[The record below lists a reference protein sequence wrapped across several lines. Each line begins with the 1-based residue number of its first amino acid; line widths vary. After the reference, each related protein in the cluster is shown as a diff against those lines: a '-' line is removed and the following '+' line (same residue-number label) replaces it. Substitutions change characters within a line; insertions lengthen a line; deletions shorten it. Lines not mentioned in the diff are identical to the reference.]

1 MRRTYAVDLL
11 TIILV
16 LIAGVVGFYA
26 AGHRMRLLA
35 RIADFMNRRLP
46 VGPQCLP
53 CPMPDAPSRSGA
65 QS

>member
-26 AGHRMRLLA
+26 AGYRMRLLA
-35 RIADFMNRRLP
+35 RIADCINRRLP
-46 VGPQCLP
+46 VAPQQFP
-53 CPMPDAPSRSGA
+53 CPTPDPPPRSGVH
-65 QS
+65 S

>member
-1 MRRTYAVDLL
+1 MTTRRFGNVFTL
-11 TIILV
+11 ILV

-53 CPMPDAPSRSGA
+53 CPMPERTPLSGVG
-65 QS
+65 S